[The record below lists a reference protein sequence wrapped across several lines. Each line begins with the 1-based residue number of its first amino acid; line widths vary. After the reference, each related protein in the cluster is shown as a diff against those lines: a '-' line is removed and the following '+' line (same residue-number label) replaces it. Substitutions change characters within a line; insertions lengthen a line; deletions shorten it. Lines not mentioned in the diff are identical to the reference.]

1 MPSCLALSSG
11 ISVSDCGT
19 PLPTS
24 DELLFNTVKRSLV
37 YSLLIVSG
45 KKVGELGKEALT
57 LNFVLLGGIS
67 QIGNFP
73 VAFEGPT
80 SCFFP
85 LCPCTGYLSTWN
97 ALSFP
102 FPLKYFPCENIF
114 IIQDRSALSLKTCS
128 SAFSIIAWVPFM
140 FPQFPLITS
149 LTALAVQE
157 YVVHTHTQSL
167 SCLTL
172 CDAMECSL
180 PSFSVH
186 GTFQARIL
194 EWVAISSSSPS
205 SQPRHQT
212 HISCVSCIGR
222 WIL

>member
-1 MPSCLALSSG
+1 MGLCGKKSQLPTCILYIRPPCLALSSG
-11 ISVSDCGT
+11 ISVSACGT

-24 DELLFNTVKRSLV
+24 DELLFNTVERSLV

-67 QIGNFP
+67 RIGIFP

-97 ALSFP
+97 TLSFP
-102 FPLKYFPCENIF
+102 FLLKYFPCENIF
-114 IIQDRSALSLKTCS
+114 IIQDRSAPSLLFCLIHYSLGPLYVST
-128 SAFSIIAWVPFM
+128 V
-140 FPQFPLITS
+140 PLITS
-149 LTALAVQE
+149 ITALAVQE

-172 CDAMECSL
+172 CDTMECSP

-186 GTFQARIL
+186 GSFQARIL
-194 EWVAISSSSPS
+194 EWVAAGS
-205 SQPRHQT
+205 RH
-212 HISCVSCIGR
+212 IAY
-222 WIL
+222 